1 MADYAFRTIGDRM
14 KFQNLWEQGL
24 TPKEIAEGLGKS
36 MAVVY
41 AELSRG
47 RDGSRLPDQR
57 LAYSAELA
65 QQRVQQSLEQRGRK
79 AGQPTDCNRA
89 AGQ

>member
-1 MADYAFRTIGDRM
+1 MADYAFRNIEDRL
-14 KFQNLWEQGL
+14 KFQDLWERGR
-24 TPKEIAEGLGKS
+24 TPKELSEDLGKS
-36 MAVVY
+36 MAVIY

-57 LAYSAELA
+57 LAYSAALA
-65 QQRVQQSLEQRGRK
+65 QQRVQRSLEQRGRK
-79 AGQPTDCNRA
+79 ASQTTDCNRA

>member
-1 MADYAFRTIGDRM
+1 MADYAFRTIEDRL
-14 KFQNLWEQGL
+14 KFQDLWEQGR
-24 TPKEIAEGLGKS
+24 TPKELSGDLGKS
-36 MAVVY
+36 MAVIY

-65 QQRVQQSLEQRGRK
+65 QQRVQRSLEQRGRK
-79 AGQPTDCNRA
+79 AGQTTDCNRA

>member
-1 MADYAFRTIGDRM
+1 MADYAFRTIEDRLE
-14 KFQNLWEQGL
+14 FQDLWEHGR
-24 TPKEIAEGLGKS
+24 TPKELAGDLGKS
-36 MAVVY
+36 VAVIY

-65 QQRVQQSLEQRGRK
+65 QQRVQRSLEQRGRK
-79 AGQPTDCNRA
+79 ARRDTECNQV